1 MNRWWK
7 IRLTPRSPF
16 LIAAKRIAAND
27 YETLDYIPAR
37 VLKAAVARAIIE
49 SYGGTEEDGTPAR
62 YWVDPGLD
70 PALCRPEWR
79 EWVQPFSDILFSD
92 AMPFG
97 AGRPTSTL
105 LVCKVDPSHQ
115 PQDDLI
121 NRYALRKA
129 VAAPGQLP
137 SAAENGLPG
146 EERRCKDCQQRL
158 ERWKSG
164 WRLPSGGRQA
174 GRVAHIQKRVFTRV
188 ELDLWR
194 YTHRDERLFSV
205 AVGIPEALVD
215 GTPEALV
222 FEGWIHAPED
232 VDLTLPPGL
241 ELRVGSNLGT
251 GLGRMAVEIVP
262 EPPGARKGWTEFGD
276 WEKKVRDPSSVSLV
290 LVTDA
295 LYGVGGKGTVASLE
309 ENLAEYARWWRGRP
323 CAIPAPSSLTV
334 SFASIQYE
342 SRYPFVA
349 GQPGI
354 RTVDPLWYWLGGSLF
369 VFSVTDPAEEEIL
382 VQWATAIV
390 ESGVRSDVSV
400 QGAPAWGQDEPSAVP
415 GWETTWTP
423 VRAWSAGKL

>member
-16 LIAAKRIAAND
+16 LIAAKRITAND

-49 SYGGTEEDGTPAR
+49 SYGGTPEDGTPPR

-70 PALCRPEWR
+70 PARCRPEWR
-79 EWVQPFSDILFSD
+79 EWIKPFSEILFSD
-92 AMPFG
+92 AMPYG
-97 AGRPTSTL
+97 AGRPPSTL
-105 LVCKVDPSHQ
+105 LVCKVDPSHS

-137 SAAENGLPG
+137 PTVESGDAG
-146 EERRCKDCQQRL
+146 EGRRCKECPQRL

-164 WRLPSGGRQA
+164 WRLPSGGRQP
-174 GRVAHIQKRVFTRV
+174 GKVAHVQKRVFTRV
-188 ELDLWR
+188 ELDVWR
-194 YTHRDERLFSV
+194 HTHRDEHLFSV
-205 AVGIPEALVD
+205 AVGIPEALV
-215 GTPEALV
+215 GNTAEPLV

-232 VDLTLPPGL
+232 VDLTLPPGF
-241 ELRVGSNLGT
+241 ELRVGANLGT
-251 GLGRMAVEIVP
+251 GLGRMEVEVFP
-262 EPPGARKGWTEFGD
+262 EPPEDRKRWAEFGD
-276 WEKKVRDPSSVSLV
+276 WKKEVHDPSSVALV

-295 LYGVGGKGTVASLE
+295 LYGVGGKRPVASLE
-309 ENLAEYARWWRGRP
+309 ENLAEYARWWQSRP
-323 CAIPAPSSLTV
+323 SAIPAPSSLTV
-334 SFASIQYE
+334 SYASIQYE

-369 VFSVTDPAEEEIL
+369 VFSVTDPAEEEVL
-382 VQWATAIV
+382 LQWATAV
-390 ESGVRSDVSV
+390 VKCGVRSDVSV
-400 QGAPAWGQDEPSAVP
+400 QGAPAWSQDESPALS
-415 GWETTWTP
+415 GSETTWTP